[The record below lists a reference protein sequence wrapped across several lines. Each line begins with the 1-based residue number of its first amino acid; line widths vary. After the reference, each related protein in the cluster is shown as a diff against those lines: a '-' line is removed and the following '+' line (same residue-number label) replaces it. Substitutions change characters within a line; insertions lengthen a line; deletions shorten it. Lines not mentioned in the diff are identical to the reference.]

1 MYFIYIWIVNMVKG
15 ERNDLNRCFL
25 DLEFLKP

>member
-1 MYFIYIWIVNMVKG
+1 MYFIYIWIVIMVKG

-25 DLEFLKP
+25 DFEFLKP